1 MKFKKDHPFANPE
14 AATTKLLEIAN
25 GPEADHAGRL
35 AVEVINRQFRVAGGS
50 YQEYGA
56 AVKPAVAHGWI
67 TLHPS
72 GGYLSFT
79 QAGADLFG

>member
-25 GPEADHAGRL
+25 GLESDHAGRL
-35 AVEVINRQFRVAGGS
+35 AVEVINRQFRAAGGS

-56 AVKPAVAHGWI
+56 AVKAAVAYGWI

-72 GGYLSFT
+72 
-79 QAGADLFG
+79 AIV

>member
-25 GPEADHAGRL
+25 GLEADHAGRL
-35 AVEVINRQFRVAGGS
+35 AVEVINRQFRAAGGS

-56 AVKPAVAHGWI
+56 AVKAAVAHGWI